1 MFYKKRIFIHS
12 LCMFIRTLLINRIP
26 KRGKIK
32 IKSLFY
38 KGLKEVAVK
47 IRVEK
52 RVKIKSE

>member
-1 MFYKKRIFIHS
+1 
-12 LCMFIRTLLINRIP
+12 MFIRTLLINRIP